1 MKIKF
6 LTISM
11 KIFLAI
17 PTPYALCDLT
27 KSEQELENRPPF
39 VNYGGRY
46 NDKTSGEKRTF
57 NSLAV
62 HVGAFQFI
70 IN

>member
-1 MKIKF
+1 MIWFFF
-6 LTISM
+6 LL

-17 PTPYALCDLT
+17 PTPHWQCNLT
-27 KSEQELENRPPF
+27 KYEEDSETRPPF

-46 NDKTSGEKRTF
+46 NNKSSGEKRTF

-62 HVGAFQFI
+62 HVCFI
-70 IN
+70 ESVHLTT